1 LALAFLAVSNPSLKF
16 WCHVAEFDTN
26 AILRKYGK
34 GGAGRLMPNHPEW
47 VRTVVSSIAGLS
59 SPTVFCDA
67 GRFMDSAHQRRA
79 EAKLKKGVGA

>member
-1 LALAFLAVSNPSLKF
+1 
-16 WCHVAEFDTN
+16 
-26 AILRKYGK
+26 
-34 GGAGRLMPNHPEW
+34 MPDHPEW

-79 EAKLKKGVGA
+79 EVKLKKRQGALEAEAGVSLLLLRGPTCPLRLKTRDE